1 MTEFDVA
8 LHRALK
14 KFQSAGSVQVK
25 ETPPH
30 GEPADLTVAI
40 ATYDDFDGAYFTIH
54 SILVHHREVLDRVE
68 FVLLDNNPEGL
79 PAPMLESFAGISI
92 GSATFRS
99 PTFDRL
105 RCGTSCSAR
114 QQESTSWSSTLT

>member
-14 KFQSAGSVQVK
+14 NLQSAGPVQVK

-30 GEPADLTVAI
+30 GKPADLTIAI

-54 SILVHHREVLDRVE
+54 SILVHHREILDRVE

-79 PAPMLESFAGISI
+79 PAPMLESFAGYIDR
-92 GSATFRS
+92 FR
-99 PTFDRL
+99 
-105 RCGTSCSAR
+105 
-114 QQESTSWSSTLT
+114 